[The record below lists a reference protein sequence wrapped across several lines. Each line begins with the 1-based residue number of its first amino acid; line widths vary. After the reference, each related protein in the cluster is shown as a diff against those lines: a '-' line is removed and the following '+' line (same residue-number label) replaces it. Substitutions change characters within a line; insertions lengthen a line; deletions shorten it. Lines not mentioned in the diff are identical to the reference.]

1 MLLYSSE
8 VPEPP
13 PLLKP
18 RFHVH
23 PGYIAAVSLGGAFG
37 TGLRFAG
44 EALIDSTG
52 GWPLATLLINLVGAF
67 GLAVFMGFL
76 LDMGEL
82 SRRQHALR
90 VSIGTGVLGGFT
102 TYSSLAMETTTL
114 LHDGPFPVA
123 LAYPLVSMVAGV
135 LASLTGLRIVGLFNA
150 RRRS

>member
-1 MLLYSSE
+1 MLLYSGE
-8 VPEPP
+8 VPEPQ

-18 RFHVH
+18 RFHLH
-23 PGYIAAVSLGGAFG
+23 PGYIAAVSLGGAVG
-37 TGLRFAG
+37 TGLRYAG
-44 EALIDSTG
+44 ETLIGPPS
-52 GWPLATLLINLVGAF
+52 GWPLGTLVINLVGAF

-114 LHDGPFPVA
+114 LRDGPFSVA
-123 LAYPLVSMVAGV
+123 LAYPLVSMIAGV
-135 LASLTGLRIVGLFNA
+135 VASLTGLRLVGLFSA